1 MAKVNNI
8 IKLLGA
14 KRVNLL
20 RSFFVGRDKM
30 KPITREMIKMYQ
42 LNKLGFDFMGYKFNR
57 SEQLSYHHNVIA
69 KRNGGLE
76 TIRNGAILVRD
87 TSHDYIH
94 IIERID
100 PEIFYL
106 ITSEMLDENLKGKID
121 IENLRKIRDLLLYF
135 ENDHTHELSKKGKL
149 LIKKEYLTNRI
160 KL

>member
-1 MAKVNNI
+1 
-8 IKLLGA
+8 
-14 KRVNLL
+14 
-20 RSFFVGRDKM
+20 M

-94 IIERID
+94 VIERID

-135 ENDHTHELSKKGKL
+135 EREHDHDTSKKGKL
-149 LIKKEYLTNRI
+149 LIKREFVTGRVNI
-160 KL
+160 

>member
-1 MAKVNNI
+1 
-8 IKLLGA
+8 
-14 KRVNLL
+14 
-20 RSFFVGRDKM
+20 M

-76 TIRNGAILVRD
+76 TIRNGVILVRD

-135 ENDHTHELSKKGKL
+135 EREHDHDTSKKGKL
-149 LIKKEYLTNRI
+149 LIKREFVTGRVNL
-160 KL
+160 

>member
-1 MAKVNNI
+1 
-8 IKLLGA
+8 
-14 KRVNLL
+14 
-20 RSFFVGRDKM
+20 M
-30 KPITREMIKMYQ
+30 KTITREMIKMYK
-42 LNKLGFDFMGYKFNR
+42 LNKLGFDFIGYKFNR

-69 KRNGGLE
+69 KRNGGLK

-94 IIERID
+94 VIERID

-135 ENDHTHELSKKGKL
+135 ENDHTHERSKKGKL

>member
-1 MAKVNNI
+1 
-8 IKLLGA
+8 
-14 KRVNLL
+14 
-20 RSFFVGRDKM
+20 M

-42 LNKLGFDFMGYKFNR
+42 LNKLGFDFIGYKFNR

-94 IIERID
+94 VIERID

-135 ENDHTHELSKKGKL
+135 ENDHTHERNKKGKL

>member
-1 MAKVNNI
+1 
-8 IKLLGA
+8 
-14 KRVNLL
+14 
-20 RSFFVGRDKM
+20 M
-30 KPITREMIKMYQ
+30 KTITREMIKMYQ
-42 LNKLGFDFMGYKFNR
+42 LNKLGFDFIGYKFNR

-94 IIERID
+94 VIERID

-135 ENDHTHELSKKGKL
+135 ENDHTHERSKKGKL

-160 KL
+160 KLWK

>member
-1 MAKVNNI
+1 
-8 IKLLGA
+8 
-14 KRVNLL
+14 
-20 RSFFVGRDKM
+20 M

-94 IIERID
+94 VIERID

-135 ENDHTHELSKKGKL
+135 EREHGHDTSKKGKL
-149 LIKKEYLTNRI
+149 LIKREFVTGRVNI
-160 KL
+160 

>member
-1 MAKVNNI
+1 
-8 IKLLGA
+8 
-14 KRVNLL
+14 
-20 RSFFVGRDKM
+20 M

-42 LNKLGFDFMGYKFNR
+42 LNKLGFDFIGYKFTR
-57 SEQLSYHHNVIA
+57 CEQLSYHHNVIA

-94 IIERID
+94 VIERID

-135 ENDHTHELSKKGKL
+135 ENDHTHERSKKGKL

-160 KL
+160 KLWK

>member
-1 MAKVNNI
+1 
-8 IKLLGA
+8 
-14 KRVNLL
+14 
-20 RSFFVGRDKM
+20 M
-30 KPITREMIKMYQ
+30 KTITREMIKMYK
-42 LNKLGFDFMGYKFNR
+42 LNKLGFDFIGYKFNR

-94 IIERID
+94 VIERID

-106 ITSEMLDENLKGKID
+106 ITSEVLDENLKGKID

-135 ENDHTHELSKKGKL
+135 ENDHTHERSKKGKL

>member
-1 MAKVNNI
+1 
-8 IKLLGA
+8 
-14 KRVNLL
+14 
-20 RSFFVGRDKM
+20 M
-30 KPITREMIKMYQ
+30 KTITREMIKMYK
-42 LNKLGFDFMGYKFNR
+42 LNKLGFDFIGYKFNR

-94 IIERID
+94 VIERID

-135 ENDHTHELSKKGKL
+135 ENDHTHERSKKGKL

>member
-1 MAKVNNI
+1 
-8 IKLLGA
+8 
-14 KRVNLL
+14 
-20 RSFFVGRDKM
+20 M
-30 KPITREMIKMYQ
+30 KTITREMIKMYK

-76 TIRNGAILVRD
+76 TIINGTILVRD

-94 IIERID
+94 VIERID

-135 ENDHTHELSKKGKL
+135 ENDHTHERSKKGKL

>member
-1 MAKVNNI
+1 
-8 IKLLGA
+8 
-14 KRVNLL
+14 
-20 RSFFVGRDKM
+20 M
-30 KPITREMIKMYQ
+30 KPITREMIKIYQ
-42 LNKLGFDFMGYKFNR
+42 LNKLGFDFIGYKFNR

-94 IIERID
+94 VIERID

-135 ENDHTHELSKKGKL
+135 ENDHNHERSKKGKL

>member
-1 MAKVNNI
+1 
-8 IKLLGA
+8 
-14 KRVNLL
+14 
-20 RSFFVGRDKM
+20 M
-30 KPITREMIKMYQ
+30 KTITREMIKMYQ
-42 LNKLGFDFMGYKFNR
+42 LNKLGFDFIGYKFNR

-69 KRNGGLE
+69 KKNGGLE

-94 IIERID
+94 VIERID

-106 ITSEMLDENLKGKID
+106 ITSEVLDENLKGKID

-135 ENDHTHELSKKGKL
+135 ENDHTHERSKKGKL

-160 KL
+160 KLWK

>member
-1 MAKVNNI
+1 
-8 IKLLGA
+8 
-14 KRVNLL
+14 
-20 RSFFVGRDKM
+20 M

-76 TIRNGAILVRD
+76 TIRNGVILVRD

-135 ENDHTHELSKKGKL
+135 EREHDHDTSKKGKL
-149 LIKKEYLTNRI
+149 LIKREFVTGRVNI
-160 KL
+160 

>member
-1 MAKVNNI
+1 
-8 IKLLGA
+8 
-14 KRVNLL
+14 
-20 RSFFVGRDKM
+20 M
-30 KPITREMIKMYQ
+30 KPITREMIKMYK
-42 LNKLGFDFMGYKFNR
+42 LNKLGFDFIGYKFNR

-94 IIERID
+94 VIERID

-135 ENDHTHELSKKGKL
+135 ENDHTHERNKKGKL

>member
-1 MAKVNNI
+1 
-8 IKLLGA
+8 
-14 KRVNLL
+14 
-20 RSFFVGRDKM
+20 M

-94 IIERID
+94 VIERID

-106 ITSEMLDENLKGKID
+106 ITSEVLDENLKGKID

-135 ENDHTHELSKKGKL
+135 EREHDHDTSKKGKL
-149 LIKKEYLTNRI
+149 LIKREFVTGRVNI
-160 KL
+160 

>member
-1 MAKVNNI
+1 
-8 IKLLGA
+8 
-14 KRVNLL
+14 
-20 RSFFVGRDKM
+20 M

-42 LNKLGFDFMGYKFNR
+42 LNKLGFDFIGYKFNR

-135 ENDHTHELSKKGKL
+135 ENEHTHERSKKGKL